1 MNKLVTYYSV
11 CDSVAGQ
18 FGPMFPAVN
27 DGVAKRMFR
36 SLLSEVD
43 NLKEFELWQV
53 GDFNQETGEFD
64 SGSQFVCDGVQAM
77 EANK

>member
-1 MNKLVTYYSV
+1 MNKEVAYYSV

-18 FGPMFPAVN
+18 FGPLFPAIN

-36 SLLSEVD
+36 RLLSDVD
-43 NLKEFELWQV
+43 KLDDYELWQV
-53 GDFNQETGEFD
+53 GTFDQD
-64 SGSQFVCDGVQAM
+64 SGDFTPADHFVCDGVEAM